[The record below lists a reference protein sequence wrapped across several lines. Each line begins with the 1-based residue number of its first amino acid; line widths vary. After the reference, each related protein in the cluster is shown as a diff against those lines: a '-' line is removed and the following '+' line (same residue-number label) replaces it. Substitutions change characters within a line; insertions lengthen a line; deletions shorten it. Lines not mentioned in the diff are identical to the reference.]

1 MVYETDGVAVSFL
14 SSEYWKT
21 SEIEGTYI
29 ELSDDG
35 DLKQCQ
41 VSIPNVSYKENV
53 MIFKKYYDQK
63 KKSCVIQKLNPDRI
77 FCNVPESYFRTL
89 YFAKMP
95 LGNARKMSEYQK
107 QDKCINVC

>member
-21 SEIEGTYI
+21 PEIEGTYI

-63 KKSCVIQKLNPDRI
+63 KEELRYTEIKSGQDILQCAGKLFPS
-77 FCNVPESYFRTL
+77 V
-89 YFAKMP
+89 
-95 LGNARKMSEYQK
+95 
-107 QDKCINVC
+107 